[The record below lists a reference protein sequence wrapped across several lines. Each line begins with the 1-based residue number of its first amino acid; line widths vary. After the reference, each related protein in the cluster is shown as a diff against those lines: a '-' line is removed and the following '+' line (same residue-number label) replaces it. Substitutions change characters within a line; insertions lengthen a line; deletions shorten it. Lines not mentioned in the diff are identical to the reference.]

1 MRDGCL
7 AKSAKNANLLNVQ
20 LSFSR
25 RISKFINRKNRED
38 WHCDC
43 AEKALAAG
51 IVEVAFDR
59 SGFKYHGRV
68 KALAE
73 AARENG
79 LKF

>member
-43 AEKALAAG
+43 AEKALAAVRG
-51 IVEVAFDR
+51 LVAHHGVPHATSYTIGDR
-59 SGFKYHGRV
+59 
-68 KALAE
+68 A
-73 AARENG
+73 
-79 LKF
+79 